1 MHVVSRAPWR
11 AWVACVLLLPVA
23 GACAGAAP
31 GGTAPSPRERTAA
44 DAHPAGSVA
53 TIDEAE
59 LQRIRFT
66 RVEELL
72 NGRVPGL
79 YVIRT
84 GTGGY
89 TLRVRGL
96 HTFQGSGEPLLV
108 IDGMP
113 IRSGG
118 LEAALA
124 GLNPTDLSRVEVL
137 KDAGATGSYGVQGA
151 NGVVLITTRRRH

>member
-11 AWVACVLLLPVA
+11 TWAAAALLLPVA
-23 GACAGAAP
+23 GACGRAAP
-31 GGTAPSPRERTAA
+31 GATPSPRERTAA
-44 DAHPAGSVA
+44 GDHPAGSVA
-53 TIDEAE
+53 TLDEAE

-89 TLRVRGL
+89 TLRVRGIQ
-96 HTFQGSGEPLLV
+96 TFQGSGEPLLV

-118 LEAALA
+118 LETALA

-137 KDAGATGSYGVQGA
+137 KDAGATGAYGVQGA

>member
-1 MHVVSRAPWR
+1 MFLVTRAPWR
-11 AWVACVLLLPVA
+11 ACAAAALLLPVA
-23 GACAGAAP
+23 GACGRAAP
-31 GGTAPSPRERTAA
+31 DATPSPRERTAA
-44 DAHPAGSVA
+44 DAHPASAVA
-53 TIDEAE
+53 TLDEEE

-79 YVIRT
+79 HVMRT
-84 GTGGY
+84 SGGGY

-96 HTFQGSGEPLLV
+96 QTFQGNGEPLLV

-118 LEAALA
+118 LETALA
-124 GLNPTDLSRVEVL
+124 GLNPTDLSRIEVL